1 MDTIFAQ
8 ATASGRAGVS
18 IIRLSGAQAFDIASN
33 YCKIPPV
40 GRTGLRS
47 VCAIDGAL
55 IDQALILCFEA
66 GASFTGERVVEFHVH
81 GGLATVAKL
90 LSELSNCG
98 GCRLA
103 DPGEFTR
110 RALENGQLD
119 LNQVEALSD
128 LIDAET
134 ESQRQQA
141 IRVLDGSFGDAG
153 EAWRGDLLRA
163 AALLEASIDF
173 SDEEIPEDLYVE
185 VAGLVSQTQVSIGA
199 ILERSTVASKIR
211 SGFTVAIVGAPNV
224 GKSTLLNA
232 IAGRQAAITS
242 DVAGTTRDVIEV
254 RVDLKGLAVTFLD
267 TAGLRNSEDEIEK
280 LGISMAY
287 DRSDTADIR
296 IFLVKSYEE
305 DLPFL
310 ARLDD
315 FVVLNKGDQRP
326 ADGLSVSGIT
336 GVGVSGLLQMIADK
350 LLQKTPTD
358 VVAIRERQ
366 VAGLRAA
373 EASLVKTLKLT
384 SQTPLPFELASQE
397 LYFALSELDFV
408 FGKIDIESVL
418 DEIFSSF
425 CLGK

>member
-90 LSELSNCG
+90 LSELSSCG
-98 GCRLA
+98 G
-103 DPGEFTR
+103 
-110 RALENGQLD
+110 
-119 LNQVEALSD
+119 
-128 LIDAET
+128 
-134 ESQRQQA
+134 
-141 IRVLDGSFGDAG
+141 RVLDGSFGDAG

-242 DVAGTTRDVIEV
+242 DVAGTTRDIIEV

-336 GVGVSGLLQMIADK
+336 GVGVSELLQMIADK

>member
-90 LSELSNCG
+90 LLELSSCG

-119 LNQVEALSD
+119 LSQVEALSD

-141 IRVLDGSFGDAG
+141 ILVLDGSFGDAG

-185 VAGLVSQTQVSIGA
+185 VAGLVSQTQESIGA

-267 TAGLRNSEDEIEK
+267 TAGLRSSEDEIEK
-280 LGISMAY
+280 IGISMAY

-296 IFLVKSYEE
+296 IFLVKSCEE

-315 FVVLNKGDQRP
+315 LVVLNKGDQRP

-336 GVGVSGLLQMIADK
+336 GAGVSELLEMIADK

>member
-1 MDTIFAQ
+1 MA
-8 ATASGRAGVS
+8 
-18 IIRLSGAQAFDIASN
+18 
-33 YCKIPPV
+33 
-40 GRTGLRS
+40 
-47 VCAIDGAL
+47 
-55 IDQALILCFEA
+55 
-66 GASFTGERVVEFHVH
+66 
-81 GGLATVAKL
+81 
-90 LSELSNCG
+90 
-98 GCRLA
+98 
-103 DPGEFTR
+103 
-110 RALENGQLD
+110 
-119 LNQVEALSD
+119 
-128 LIDAET
+128 
-134 ESQRQQA
+134 
-141 IRVLDGSFGDAG
+141 
-153 EAWRGDLLRA
+153 
-163 AALLEASIDF
+163 
-173 SDEEIPEDLYVE
+173 
-185 VAGLVSQTQVSIGA
+185 
-199 ILERSTVASKIR
+199 
-211 SGFTVAIVGAPNV
+211 
-224 GKSTLLNA
+224 
-232 IAGRQAAITS
+232 
-242 DVAGTTRDVIEV
+242 
-254 RVDLKGLAVTFLD
+254 
-267 TAGLRNSEDEIEK
+267 SEDEIEK

-287 DRSDTADIR
+287 DRFDTADIR

-336 GVGVSGLLQMIADK
+336 GVGVSELLQMIADK

>member
-8 ATASGRAGVS
+8 ATAHGRAGVS
-18 IIRLSGAQAFDIASN
+18 IVRLSGPQAFDISSQFCDRPA
-33 YCKIPPV
+33 V
-40 GRTGLRS
+40 GKTGLR
-47 VCAIDGAL
+47 AIRASDGSLVDRAVV
-55 IDQALILCFEA
+55 LCFEA

-81 GGLATVAKL
+81 GGLATVARL
-90 LSELSNCG
+90 LSELSKCDE
-98 GCRLA
+98 CRLA
-103 DPGEFTR
+103 EPGEFTR

-119 LNQVEALSD
+119 LNQVEALAD

-141 IRVLDGSFGDAG
+141 IRVLDGSFGDVGAV
-153 EAWRGDLLRA
+153 WRANLLRA

-173 SDEEIPEDLYVE
+173 SDEEIPSDLYLE
-185 VAGLVSQTQVSIGA
+185 VADLVGQTQISIST
-199 ILERSTVASKIR
+199 ILERSVIASKIR
-211 SGFTVAIVGAPNV
+211 SGFVVAIVGLPNV

-254 RVDLKGLAVTFLD
+254 RVDLMGLAVTFLD
-267 TAGLRNSEDEIEK
+267 TAGLRKSEDDIEN

-287 DRSDTADIR
+287 SRANEADIR
-296 IFLVKSYEE
+296 LFLVDSIDET
-305 DLPFL
+305 LPL
-310 ARLDD
+310 IARPDD
-315 FVVLNKGDQRP
+315 FVVLSK
-326 ADGLSVSGIT
+326 ADERLSCELSVSGKT
-336 GVGVSGLLQMIADK
+336 GLGVSNLLQLISDK
-350 LLQKTPTD
+350 LMQKTPTD

-366 VAGLRAA
+366 VVGLRAA
-373 EASLVKTLKLT
+373 SVVLTRTLALIDQK
-384 SQTPLPFELASQE
+384 PLPFELACQE

>member
-90 LSELSNCG
+90 LLELSSCG

-119 LNQVEALSD
+119 LSQVEALSD

-173 SDEEIPEDLYVE
+173 SDEEIPEDLFVE
-185 VAGLVSQTQVSIGA
+185 VAGLVSQTQESIGA

-267 TAGLRNSEDEIEK
+267 TAGLRSSEDEIEK

-336 GVGVSGLLQMIADK
+336 GVGVSELLQMIADK